1 MNLEQAYEIIEK
13 GLNIANTKGVF
24 VLRDAT
30 VVQQAL
36 DVLKGICV
44 PDKPDEAKSEGLE
57 VVTESTYKKSK

>member
-36 DVLKGICV
+36 DVLKGICA
-44 PDKPDEAKSEGLE
+44 PDKPAEAKAAELE
-57 VVTESTYKKSK
+57 VVTEPTDKKSK